1 VKTPLYIFVLPFA
14 LLGLLACGSADP
26 GTGGAGGNNG
36 TGGNDGIAGHG
47 GDGVTGGSG
56 GDGATGGDGG
66 NAGSPSD
73 RRIFVT
79 SAVQTAG
86 LGGIAGA
93 DEICATEA
101 ADANLQ
107 GEFKAWLSTTSSS
120 IVDCLSHD
128 GGPFVR
134 VDETIV
140 ANDWADL
147 VDGAL
152 LWPINLDAMRQ
163 PRTGDVWTG
172 TLPTGESYL
181 NDDCTTFTSESSTV
195 GQALCGSSTSATT
208 TWTNNQPA
216 RCSSTL
222 RLYCIEQ

>member
-1 VKTPLYIFVLPFA
+1 MV
-14 LLGLLACGSADP
+14 GLLACGSADS
-26 GTGGAGGNNG
+26 GSGGLGGSGGAGGLG
-36 TGGNDGIAGHG
+36 G
-47 GDGVTGGSG
+47 GDGVG
-56 GDGATGGDGG
+56 
-66 NAGSPSD
+66 GSPSE
-73 RRIFVT
+73 RRMFVT
-79 SAVQTAG
+79 STIQSAN

-93 DEICATEA
+93 DALCATQADEA
-101 ADANLQ
+101 DLDGN
-107 GEFKAWLSTTSSS
+107 FKAWLSTTSSS
-120 IVDCLSHD
+120 VADRLSHE

-134 VDETIV
+134 VDGTIV

-152 LWPINLDAMRQ
+152 LAPINLDAMRQ

>member
-1 VKTPLYIFVLPFA
+1 MV
-14 LLGLLACGSADP
+14 GLLACGSADS
-26 GTGGAGGNNG
+26 GSGGLGGSGGAGGLG
-36 TGGNDGIAGHG
+36 G
-47 GDGVTGGSG
+47 GDGVG
-56 GDGATGGDGG
+56 
-66 NAGSPSD
+66 GSPSE
-73 RRIFVT
+73 RRMFVT
-79 SAVQTAG
+79 STIQSAN

-93 DEICATEA
+93 DELCATQ
-101 ADANLQ
+101 ADGAGLDGNF
-107 GEFKAWLSTTSSS
+107 EAWLSTTSSS
-120 IVDCLSHD
+120 VSDRLSHD
-128 GGPFVR
+128 GGPFVL
-134 VDETIV
+134 VDGTIV

-152 LWPINLDAMRQ
+152 LAPINLDAMRQ

-181 NDDCTTFTSESSTV
+181 NGDCTTFTSESSTV